1 MNEPLILASSSPIR
15 KNLLAAAG
23 LEVRIEPALVDEEAI
38 KRIFQVDR
46 RAAADCALALAEA
59 KARQVAENHRHALVV
74 GADQILV
81 CDKIWLNKPADLADS
96 RAQLQALRGRTHKLV
111 TAVCVVREAARIW
124 HTVSSARL
132 TMRQFSDAFLDAYL
146 GAEQGAIS
154 GLSGPIESRE
164 EGYSFLRTSKAII
177 LQFSGFRSS
186 SSSAFCALAT
196 CSPHSQPSLRSTTA

>member
-1 MNEPLILASSSPIR
+1 MNEPLILASSSSIR

-96 RAQLQALRGRTHKLV
+96 RAQLQVLRGRTHKLV

-124 HTVSSARL
+124 HTVSSAGL

-146 GAEQGAIS
+146 GAEQGAIFES
-154 GLSGPIESRE
+154 VGAYRIEGRGIQLFADIKGDYFTILGLPLLELL
-164 EGYSFLRTSKAII
+164 SFLRT
-177 LQFSGFRSS
+177 RDV
-186 SSSAFCALAT
+186 LA
-196 CSPHSQPSLRSTTA
+196 S

>member
-74 GADQILV
+74 GADQI
-81 CDKIWLNKPADLADS
+81 
-96 RAQLQALRGRTHKLV
+96 QALRGRTHKLV

-146 GAEQGAIS
+146 GAEQGAIFGS
-154 GLSGPIESRE
+154 VGAYRIEGRGIQLFADIKGDYFTILGLPLLELL
-164 EGYSFLRTSKAII
+164 SFLRT
-177 LQFSGFRSS
+177 RDV
-186 SSSAFCALAT
+186 LA
-196 CSPHSQPSLRSTTA
+196 S